1 MAQVDEPAG
10 TAGEPLGTIGG
21 DAPGGVTGKAQRAA
35 EEVSGRAQEGAGQL
49 AGQAQEKAQQLGGQ
63 ASGRMRE
70 QVDTRST
77 QAGEQV
83 RSLADAMRRT
93 GDTLRN
99 EGKETP
105 ARLTDGAAERAE
117 RLGGYLTES
126 DADRILSDVEGFAR
140 RQPWL
145 VAAGGFVLGL
155 LGSRLLKASSSRRY
169 QESTGGS
176 ARLSGR
182 SELAGSVGEPDVV
195 FEPDVPPVPPVPS
208 ATPAAAGSSLPD
220 AL

>member
-10 TAGEPLGTIGG
+10 TAGGDGPEP
-21 DAPGGVTGKAQRAA
+21 GVTDKAQRAA
-35 EEVSGRAQEGAGQL
+35 GEVSGRAQESAGQL
-49 AGQAQEKAQQLGGQ
+49 AGQAQAKAQELGGQ

-83 RSLADAMRRT
+83 TSLADAMRRT
-93 GDTLRN
+93 GETLRG

-126 DADRILSDVEGFAR
+126 DADRILRDVEDFAR

-155 LGSRLLKASSSRRY
+155 LGSRLLKASSSRRF
-169 QESTGGS
+169 QQAAGGGG
-176 ARLSGR
+176 AASGR
-182 SELAGSVGEPDVV
+182 PGLPGSIPEPEVV
-195 FEPDVPPVPPVPS
+195 FEPDVPAAPPAVPP

-220 AL
+220 PL